1 MSESSRTSK
10 QPDNTPSTTT
20 ATKRGK
26 LKVFLGYAAGVG
38 KTYQTLEEAQ
48 LLKQQG
54 VDVVIGYFE
63 PHGRK
68 DTIAKTEG
76 LEIVPRRVIEHR
88 GSRFEEM
95 DTPAIIRRHPAVCV
109 VDEFAHTNVPGV
121 EHLKRWE
128 DVSDILDAGIDVLTS
143 LNVQHIESLNDQVWY
158 FTGVRVRETVPD
170 WVVKQAD
177 EVVMVD
183 VTPRALLHRLER
195 GVVYAPDKAQR
206 ALEHFFTESNLTAL
220 RELAMRQTAH
230 QIEDRLEGDAAAEE
244 RIREPEPVRPGDV
257 ERILLWL
264 TPDPTSAMLVRRG
277 HRVAD
282 YLHAPCIAVAIG
294 RDDKF
299 TDLSPAARLALDRH
313 LTFARNLRIE
323 VVTAYGADPAKTL
336 AEVARQ
342 RGITQIFVAR
352 NSPDISKLVH
362 LVHDMQ
368 ITIVAGR
375 TNA

>member
-1 MSESSRTSK
+1 MTDSTRSGESSKVFKS
-10 QPDNTPSTTT
+10 
-20 ATKRGK
+20 RGN

-48 LLKQQG
+48 ALKKQG

-63 PHGRK
+63 PHARK

-76 LEIVPRRVIEHR
+76 LEMVPRRVLEHR
-88 GSRFEEM
+88 GTRFEEM
-95 DTPAIIRRHPAVCV
+95 DTPAIIRRRPKVCV
-109 VDEFAHTNVPGV
+109 VDEFAHANVPGV

-128 DVSDILDAGIDVLTS
+128 DVMDILDAGIDVYTS
-143 LNVQHIESLNDQVWY
+143 LNVQHIESLNDQVWN

-170 WVVKQAD
+170 WVMKQAD

-206 ALEHFFTESNLTAL
+206 ALENFFTESNLTAL

-230 QIEDRLEGDAAAEE
+230 QIEDRLGVAEIE
-244 RIREPEPVRPGDV
+244 PVREPEPVKRGV
-257 ERILLWL
+257 ASSNHEQILLWL

-277 HRVAD
+277 HRIAD
-282 YLHAPCIAVAIG
+282 YLQAPCVAVAIG

-299 TDLSPAARLALDRH
+299 SDLSPAAHMALDRH
-313 LTFARNLRIE
+313 LTFARNLHIE
-323 VVTAYGADPAKTL
+323 VATAYGADPAKTL
-336 AEVARQ
+336 AEFARE
-342 RGITQIFVAR
+342 RHITQIFVAR
-352 NSPDISKLVH
+352 NSPDISKLVR
-362 LVHDMQ
+362 LVQDMQ

-375 TNA
+375 PNT